1 MKIEFKT
8 SEDLRI
14 AVRGLAEK
22 SGMTQIE
29 IGKRMGVSRQ
39 YVDFMLKN
47 KVNFSLEDATRVLA
61 ALNYDFSY
69 ELLIEQKK
77 EQIDD

>member
-39 YVDFMLKN
+39 YVDFMLK
-47 KVNFSLEDATRVLA
+47 K
-61 ALNYDFSY
+61 
-69 ELLIEQKK
+69 
-77 EQIDD
+77 